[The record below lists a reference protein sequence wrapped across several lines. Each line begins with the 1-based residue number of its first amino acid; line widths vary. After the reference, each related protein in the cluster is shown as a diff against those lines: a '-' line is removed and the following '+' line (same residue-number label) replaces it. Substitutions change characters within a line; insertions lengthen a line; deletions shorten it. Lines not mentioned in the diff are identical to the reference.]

1 MVFID
6 LSKAFDTVV
15 YAILKKIENYG
26 IKGTNVAWFKSYLT
40 NVKQHVQITDNSKS
54 DV

>member
-6 LSKAFDTVV
+6 LSKAFDTIV
-15 YAILKKIENYG
+15 YAVLKMTENYG
-26 IKGTNVAWFKSYLT
+26 IKGTNGAWFKSYLT
-40 NVKQHVQITDNSKS
+40 NGKQHVQITDNSKS